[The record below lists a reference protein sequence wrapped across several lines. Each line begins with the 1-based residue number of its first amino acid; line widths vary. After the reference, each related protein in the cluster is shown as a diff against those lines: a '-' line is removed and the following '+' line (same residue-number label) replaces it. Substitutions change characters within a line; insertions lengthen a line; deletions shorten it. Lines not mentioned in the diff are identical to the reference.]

1 MVKPNERLGNYEV
14 ATGADGTAII
24 LGSGAGGVKLLIRR
38 KQQQRQDRDAFLSE
52 ARAAAS
58 LSHPQIARILDFGES
73 AEKHPYYVMELC
85 EGGSLE
91 DLGRKSG
98 PPDGYTC
105 IQWFFEAASAL
116 AHSHQK
122 GILHRDIKPS
132 NLLVAFE
139 NGTASIKLIDFGLAD
154 HTDPGETAAT
164 VIGTPLF
171 AAPEQLCGRAEPAS
185 DVFSLGATL
194 LWLLTGKFLSSGDVS
209 KVIDERLAAVSYASH
224 LEALPGPW
232 KTLLG
237 RLLEIDPQRRLQN
250 GSEVLA
256 ALHATFPN
264 HPLQPVAWDTTAE
277 NREFLPN
284 TALPSQW
291 IEHPDF
297 AWSSLWTSTADAV
310 SEGFGMSVTAQ
321 RSGDPIIYEVR
332 RFEKLDSDTAELLV
346 AQGDLFARHSGQ
358 LGLGN
363 VILERGADWW
373 SIAWPSLG
381 ATDALSWVRQGQTAS
396 PGEILAA
403 LEPIASALD
412 GMSHGGF
419 ESMEI
424 HPSMLIISGGASGEP
439 LMFSLAVSLPIL
451 PTSDHPSDSAGTMR
465 GASGASLSARF
476 GSCVYQLL
484 SGRSLPPAA
493 FVNARAYQAIPRLT
507 EKSNRFLSASIA
519 GTITAATCRDV
530 IRGLAH
536 EERIPGASI
545 SGSLTS
551 RPGSASMS
559 ASASATNLRSHLTQI
574 IPPPQ
579 APVPVPVPV
588 PVPAV
593 ILPAPAAVP
602 VPEKRP
608 PTPAP
613 APAPAPAPP
622 PAPPLPVVT
631 PPRRGP
637 SKWIFVAGAAVVVAI
652 AAGLGVAGWFLL
664 KPQKPVANLATQPV
678 SKPIAEPAKP
688 AEPAPPVA
696 PPASTDD
703 EFKSLIKVPGDTSSL
718 VEAVR
723 RCKTGGTIQLAGGTY
738 PEAIVILK
746 SISIISSPA
755 AVLEDR
761 GLGSNLINIKGPVK
775 VNLQGIQLRN
785 TQQQADS
792 GSKDAPELLIASDG
806 AAVKLDGCTFEG
818 SIGGGISLVDKATAT
833 LANCRIRK
841 NRQHG
846 IRISSGSSASL
857 ELSVVNENGEM
868 GIEVTNIGAALVLGS
883 GSTISSNG
891 LSGLSISGGASAT
904 GTGVEINANKK
915 SGVVISGSGST
926 ATLEAKSVVSGNL
939 IYGVEVAQ
947 DGSLTLSDTSVEDN
961 TSQGIRILSGG
972 KAKIDA
978 SRIKSNGEFGVNVDT
993 GDTSSAEITNT
1004 DFSGHSGAGFTA
1016 FNGIGR
1022 VTGCRFRGNGIAI
1035 YFGTTDDQKTATGTA
1050 TGNVIHPGPIEQQLL
1065 NESTGQVV
1073 FEDNKLQETE

>member
-14 ATGADGTAII
+14 ATGADGAAII
-24 LGSGAGGVKLLIRR
+24 LGSGAGGVTYRGRHIHLGTEVAIKLLIRR

-73 AEKHPYYVMELC
+73 AEQHPYYVMELC

-154 HTDPGETAAT
+154 HSDPGETAAT

-185 DVFSLGATL
+185 DVFSLGATFF
-194 LWLLTGKFLSSGDVS
+194 WLLTGKFLSNGDVS

-232 KTLLG
+232 KTLLAS
-237 RLLEIDPQRRLQN
+237 LLEIDPLRRLQN

-284 TALPSQW
+284 AALPSQW
-291 IEHPDF
+291 TEHPDL
-297 AWSSLWTSTADAV
+297 AWSSLWTPTAAAV
-310 SEGFGMSVTAQ
+310 SDGFGMSVTAQ
-321 RSGDPIIYEVR
+321 RAGDSTIYEVR
-332 RFEKLDSDTAELLV
+332 RFERLDLDTAELLV
-346 AQGDLFARHSGQ
+346 AQGDLFARHAGQ

-363 VILERGADWW
+363 VILERGDDWW

-381 ATDALSWVRQGQTAS
+381 DTDALSWVRQGQTAS

-412 GMSHGGF
+412 GMRHGGF

-424 HPSMLIISGGASGEP
+424 HPSMLIISGGVGGIP
-439 LMFSLAVSLPIL
+439 LMFSLAVPLPIL
-451 PTSDHPSDSAGTMR
+451 PTSEHPSDSAGTMR

-519 GTITAATCRDV
+519 GTMTAATCRDV

-545 SGSLTS
+545 SGSLTA
-551 RPGSASMS
+551 RPAS
-559 ASASATNLRSHLTQI
+559 ASASTSSLRSHLTQV
-574 IPPPQ
+574 IPPP
-579 APVPVPVPV
+579 A
-588 PVPAV
+588 PAV
-593 ILPAPAAVP
+593 ILPVIPPVLIAIPAPQ
-602 VPEKRP
+602 ELP
-608 PTPAP
+608 PTPP
-613 APAPAPAPP
+613 ASA
-622 PAPPLPVVT
+622 PLPVAT
-631 PPRRGP
+631 PPHRGLN
-637 SKWIFVAGAAVVVAI
+637 KKILFAGAAVVLVI
-652 AAGLGVAGWFLL
+652 ATGLGFAGWLLL
-664 KPQKPVANLATQPV
+664 KSRKPAATLASQPAP
-678 SKPIAEPAKP
+678 KPIADSRKTTEPDP
-688 AEPAPPVA
+688 SVT
-696 PPASTDD
+696 PPASNADD
-703 EFKSLIKVPGDTSSL
+703 LKSLIKVPGDTTSL

-723 RCKTGGTIQLAGGTY
+723 RCKTGGTIQVAGGTY

-746 SISIISSPA
+746 SLSIISSPA

-818 SIGGGISLVDKATAT
+818 SVGGGISLVDKATAT

-868 GIEVTNIGAALVLGS
+868 GIEVTNIGAALILGS

-891 LSGLSISGGASAT
+891 LSGLSISGGASASA
-904 GTGVEINANKK
+904 TGVEINANKK

-926 ATLEAKSVVSGNL
+926 ATLQAKSVVSGNL
-939 IYGVEVAQ
+939 VYGMEVAQ
-947 DGSLTLSDTSVEDN
+947 EGNLTLSDTSVEDN

-978 SRIKSNGEFGVNVDT
+978 SRIKSNGEFGVNVDA

-1004 DFSGHSGAGFTA
+1004 DFNGHSGAGFTA

-1022 VTGCRFRGNGIAI
+1022 VTNCRFQGNGIAI

-1050 TGNVIHPGPIEQQLL
+1050 TGNVIHPGPITQQLL
-1065 NESTGQVV
+1065 NESTGQVL
-1073 FEDNKLQETE
+1073 FEDNKIRETE

>member
-24 LGSGAGGVKLLIRR
+24 LGSGAGGVTYRGRHIHLGTEVAIKLLIRR
-38 KQQQRQDRDAFLSE
+38 KNLLRQDRDAFLSE

-58 LSHPQIARILDFGES
+58 LSHPQIARILDFGEN
-73 AEKHPYYVMELC
+73 AEQHPYYVMELC

-98 PPDGYTC
+98 PPDGYSC
-105 IQWFFEAASAL
+105 VQWFFEAASAL

-132 NLLVAFE
+132 NLLVALE

-154 HTDPGETAAT
+154 HTEPGETAAT

-185 DVFSLGATL
+185 DVFSLGATFF
-194 LWLLTGKFLSSGDVS
+194 WLLTGKFLSTGDVS
-209 KVIDERLAAVSYASH
+209 QVIDERLAAVSYASH

-232 KTLLG
+232 KSLLA

-256 ALHATFPN
+256 ALHATFPD

-277 NREFLPN
+277 NGSS
-284 TALPSQW
+284 TGGAALPSQW
-291 IEHPDF
+291 TEHPDL
-297 AWSSLWTSTADAV
+297 AWSSLWTPTAAV
-310 SEGFGMSVTAQ
+310 VSNEIGISVRAQ
-321 RSGDPIIYEVR
+321 RSGDPTIHDVR
-332 RFEKLDSDTAELLV
+332 RFERLDLDTAELLV
-346 AQGDLFARHSGQ
+346 AQGDLLARHAGQ

-363 VILERGADWW
+363 VILERGQDWW
-373 SIAWPSLG
+373 SLAWPALG
-381 ATDALSWVRQGQTAS
+381 DTDALSWVRQGQTAS

-412 GMSHGGF
+412 GMSHGSF
-419 ESMEI
+419 EAMEI
-424 HPSMLIISGGASGEP
+424 HPSMLIVSGGDGAVP
-439 LMFSLAVSLPIL
+439 LIFSLAVPLPIL

-465 GASGASLSARF
+465 GATGASLSARF

-519 GTITAATCRDV
+519 GTMTAATCRDV

-536 EERIPGASI
+536 EERIPGASH
-545 SGSLTS
+545 SGSLTR
-551 RPGSASMS
+551 RPAS
-559 ASASATNLRSHLTQI
+559 ASASASTTSLRSHLAQI
-574 IPPPQ
+574 IPPPAPPVIPP
-579 APVPVPVPV
+579 APV
-588 PVPAV
+588 AN
-593 ILPAPAAVP
+593 P
-602 VPEKRP
+602 VPEKLP
-608 PTPAP
+608 PTP
-613 APAPAPAPP
+613 PP
-622 PAPPLPVVT
+622 TPPLPIVT

-637 SKWIFVAGAAVVVAI
+637 SKWIFFAGAAVVVAI
-652 AAGLGVAGWFLL
+652 AAGLGITGWLL
-664 KPQKPVANLATQPV
+664 PKPRKLAAQPV
-678 SKPIAEPAKP
+678 PKTPIAGQAKP

-696 PPASTDD
+696 PPATTDD
-703 EFKSLIKVPGDTSSL
+703 DIKSLIKVPGDTTSL

-723 RCKTGGTIQLAGGTY
+723 RCKTGGTIEVAGGTY
-738 PEAIVILK
+738 PEAIIILK

-818 SIGGGISLVDKATAT
+818 SVGGGISLVDKASAT

-947 DGSLTLSDTSVEDN
+947 DGNLTLSDTSVEDN

-1016 FNGIGR
+1016 FNGTAR
-1022 VTGCRFRGNGIAI
+1022 VTGCRFSGNGIAI
-1035 YFGTTDDQKTATGTA
+1035 YFGTTDDHKTATGTA
-1050 TGNVIHPGPIEQQLL
+1050 TGNVIHPGPLTQQLL
-1065 NESTGQVV
+1065 NESTGQVI
-1073 FEDNKLQETE
+1073 FEDNKIRGNE